1 MENYNI
7 MNALRMQQER
17 FLGPDTPI
25 DTLIKIVRVE
35 FDPEMNTRFK
45 YNRNTL
51 NTLIASGNIDL
62 FTNEFNERLMALIS
76 LQDIERENSK
86 WFSEVYAG
94 KASRFSDNYPFTF
107 WPQNSNLINSIW
119 VDIDEKK
126 TSIRL
131 Y

>member
-126 TSIRL
+126 TSISL

>member
-17 FLGPDTPI
+17 FLGL
-25 DTLIKIVRVE
+25 DTLNKIVRVE

-76 LQDIERENSK
+76 L
-86 WFSEVYAG
+86 
-94 KASRFSDNYPFTF
+94 
-107 WPQNSNLINSIW
+107 
-119 VDIDEKK
+119 
-126 TSIRL
+126 
-131 Y
+131 

>member
-76 LQDIERENSK
+76 L
-86 WFSEVYAG
+86 
-94 KASRFSDNYPFTF
+94 
-107 WPQNSNLINSIW
+107 
-119 VDIDEKK
+119 
-126 TSIRL
+126 
-131 Y
+131 